1 MTELSLRPY
10 QITQN
15 NAIRQSFGKGNRR
28 IISCSA
34 TGSGKSAMLAD
45 LTKNM
50 LDKSPIARVLIV
62 LPRRSL
68 VMQLSESF
76 SGWGINHGIIMAGIK
91 PVNLPRVQIASIDT
105 YLSRLSSS
113 YIELFNADMLIIDEM
128 HLQFTAKKLELFSNY
143 PLVIGFSATPIAP
156 KKQSLG
162 IFYHDI
168 VETITMQQLM
178 DQGFLT
184 PLKCYAKPGIDLSG
198 LKTDADGDYRESQLG
213 DVMDKPQLVG
223 DIYANWKR
231 LAAGKPTV
239 IFASSQAHARHLCEE
254 FNGHGWRFHY
264 VDCNYSDDER
274 QGIFDE
280 VRTGKAIGIVNV
292 GIVSVGIDIPNLECV
307 VLARPTK
314 LISVYLQC
322 VGRVT
327 RLATGKQSGI
337 VIDHAGI
344 IEKIGLPTDAF
355 EWSLD
360 GKESVEERA
369 RKKKE
374 DRKGPKELVCKKC
387 ETVFKSRRSCP
398 ACGFEIIPKG
408 DAIPVHQA
416 ELQEVK
422 KVPSIEKEDWY
433 QQMLGWCRRT
443 GKRDGV
449 AFYAYQAKFG
459 VQPAWKKVAKE
470 PTSDVVNYM
479 KHRQIAYAK
488 GRAA

>member
-1 MTELSLRPY
+1 M
-10 QITQN
+10 
-15 NAIRQSFGKGNRR
+15 
-28 IISCSA
+28 
-34 TGSGKSAMLAD
+34 
-45 LTKNM
+45 
-50 LDKSPIARVLIV
+50 
-62 LPRRSL
+62 
-68 VMQLSESF
+68 
-76 SGWGINHGIIMAGIK
+76 
-91 PVNLPRVQIASIDT
+91 VQIVSIDT
-105 YLSRLSSS
+105 YMARMTAKRMDF
-113 YIELFNADMLIIDEM
+113 IDAELLIIDEM
-128 HLQFTAKKLELFSNY
+128 HLQFTAQKLELFSQY
-143 PLVIGFSATPIAP
+143 QTVIGFSATPIAP

-184 PLKCYAKPGIDLSG
+184 PLKCYAKLGIDLSG

-213 DVMDKPQLVG
+213 EVMDKPQLVG

-239 IFASSQAHARHLCEE
+239 IFASSQAHARHLCDE
-254 FNGHGWRFHY
+254 FNGHGWKFHY
-264 VDCNYSDDER
+264 VDCNYSDEER
-274 QGIFDE
+274 QGIFDD
-280 VRTGKAIGIVNV
+280 VRQGKATGIVNV

-314 LISVYLQC
+314 IISVYLQC

-327 RLATGKQSGI
+327 RLSSGKLHSI

-360 GKESVEERA
+360 GKETVEERA

-374 DRKGPKELVCKKC
+374 ELKEPKELVCKKC

-408 DAIPVHQA
+408 EAIPVHQA
-416 ELQEVK
+416 DLQEVK

-459 VQPAWKKVAKE
+459 EQPPWNKVAKE
-470 PTSDVVNYM
+470 PTADVVNYM